1 MLKKGRRITHTFIC
15 GGLLSF
21 AFTIA
26 ETATM
31 SAPPDFLGADH
42 VVAQLSDQPAEAGEA
57 PKKSPTERLAHDL
70 KQFTAERAAMKPAA
84 AATAWLK
91 LAERY
96 FDLKPASN
104 RRGGL
109 QFLKIVSAL
118 PEPAAWPELSKKIA
132 ARDLRK
138 GKTYG
143 REMGLLLFAHVLNN
157 DQVKRDEVVGQLDA
171 FFKTNDVK
179 SLGMMAHSAKS
190 LFQTLGKFSDKS
202 GQISAFERELEQA
215 ENSGAGYAYVSIPD
229 LVTLAGEKRATEYL
243 QRVFASGA
251 NVNIHNAKATT
262 RLARRIALENV
273 DTLKKPVWQLVNSVD
288 AVELYEALDKK
299 FPLKKP
305 KKTSGLDALQGGYD
319 GGNYQRNQA
328 RFFYL
333 IGLILENR
341 TADATKL
348 VKQIG
353 AQSAVEQFSSWQLKE
368 IVKSGGARPLYNY
381 FHALLS
387 ENPEYP
393 YWDAAIYLASQV
405 GESKEMVTL
414 AEAALKQSGLKTGR
428 VREIRG
434 HLTSAYLAAD
444 QVAKAVGQLRLLMAK
459 DAPAES
465 TTEDPAAAMMEV
477 AMQGMGGGSFAGTD
491 PTSSALRLASL
502 GHLLKNDAWLEEGME
517 KLSTELQKPAGP
529 QQQYGREHHVKST
542 VALLMKLNR
551 GGEAEA
557 LLLTALVAAKEAA
570 SEGNANSYSGRRGAN
585 EMLASLAHVYFQAG
599 RHQDVVRLLDAVP
612 NWGIADVSALLSA
625 RGKHQKNETPTAFIV
640 GRSLYEIGNRVA
652 ARQIAR
658 EYLYLDPGYDPMYR
672 LLLDIEGKESLPFL
686 EELYARDQFEERPLI
701 WKAHLLRKAGSL
713 DAAEAV
719 VKAAIAVD
727 PSDGEQGK
735 GDRMRVYG
743 VYADI
748 HRDRGD
754 EKQEKFFRGVLR
766 AIRMSENADDLYAA
780 GLYDRGIKMYRESLD
795 HFSDAYCIQSRL
807 AIQLSELG
815 QHEEAEKHYRKAY
828 ELMPDSFG
836 RVESHCFGCEQ
847 AFNGKRAQGIAERVF
862 TRLAKERPEKAQIHY
877 LLGYLRETQN
887 RYPEALAS
895 FREATRRD
903 PDYLNAWGKIS
914 GMAHRIQLE
923 PEAGEAAALNLLR
936 LDPLSRHGQPNLGQI
951 RSFSALWKV
960 ANTAAQHAHT
970 KADKIYALK
979 ASAAKIAETKK
990 STSQPGSQFFSPS
1003 GFSHHG
1009 TESVGRDPA
1018 ELIAKHEVVR
1028 AIATF
1033 IDSNRSMASGMIW

>member
-1 MLKKGRRITHTFIC
+1 MLKKRRRITHTIIC
-15 GGLLSF
+15 GALLSF

-42 VVAQLSDQPAEAGEA
+42 VIAQLSDQPAEAGEA
-57 PKKSPTERLAHDL
+57 TKKSPTERLTDDL
-70 KQFTAERAAMKPAA
+70 KQFTAKRAAMKPAA

-96 FDLKPASN
+96 FDLQPTSN
-104 RRGGL
+104 RQRGL
-109 QFLKIVSAL
+109 QFPKIVSAL

-215 ENSGAGYAYVSIPD
+215 ENSDAGYAYVSIPD
-229 LVTLAGEKRATEYL
+229 LVTLAGEKRATEFL

-273 DTLKKPVWQLVNSVD
+273 DTLQKPVWQLVNSVD

-328 RFFYL
+328 RFYYL
-333 IGLILENR
+333 IGLILDNR

-348 VKQIG
+348 VKQID

-368 IVKSGGARPLYNY
+368 IVKFGGARPLYNY

-414 AEAALKQSGLKTGR
+414 AEAALKQSGLKTER

-434 HLTSAYLAAD
+434 HLTSAYLAANLIE
-444 QVAKAVGQLRLLMAK
+444 KAVVQLRMLMAK
-459 DAPAES
+459 DATAENA
-465 TTEDPAAAMMEV
+465 TEDPAAAMI
-477 AMQGMGGGSFAGTD
+477 AAATQGMGGGGFIGTD
-491 PTSSALRLASL
+491 PMSAALRLAAL
-502 GHLLKNDAWLEEGME
+502 GHLLKNDDWLREGMDR
-517 KLSTELQKPAGP
+517 LLADLRQPVGP
-529 QQQYGREHHVKST
+529 QQQYNRQFQIKST
-542 VALLMKLNR
+542 VVLLMKLER
-551 GGEAEA
+551 GVEAES
-557 LLLTALVAAKEAA
+557 LLLAALVEAKKAA
-570 SEGNANSYSGRRGAN
+570 SGDGANSYSGRRGAN
-585 EMLASLAHVYFQAG
+585 ELLASLAQVYFRAG
-599 RHQDVVRLLDAVP
+599 RHKDVVSLLDAAP
-612 NWGIADVSALLSA
+612 NWGIADVSTLLAA
-625 RGKHQKNETPTAFIV
+625 RNKHQKDEIPTAFIA
-640 GRSLYEIGNRVA
+640 GRSLYETGNRVA
-652 ARQIAR
+652 ARQVAR
-658 EYLYLDPGYDPMYR
+658 EYLYIDAGYDPMYR
-672 LLLDIEGKESLPFL
+672 LLLDIEGKDAIPFL

-701 WKAHLLRKAGSL
+701 WKAHLLREAGSL

-743 VYADI
+743 IYADI

-766 AIRMSENADDLYAA
+766 AIRMSEDADDLYAA

-847 AFNGKRAQGIAERVF
+847 AFSGKRAQGIAERVF
-862 TRLAKERPEKAQIHY
+862 TRLANERPEKAQIHY

-887 RYPEALAS
+887 RLPEALAS

-903 PDYLNAWGKIS
+903 PDYLNAWGKIA

-936 LDPLSRHGQPNLGQI
+936 LDPLSRHGQPQLGQVQD
-951 RSFSALWKV
+951 FSALWKV
-960 ANTAAQHAHT
+960 ASAAARHAHA
-970 KADKIYALK
+970 KPDKIYALK
-979 ASAAKIAETKK
+979 ASAEKIAEKK
-990 STSQPGSQFFSPS
+990 KGSSQPGSQFFPHS
-1003 GFSHHG
+1003 FSHQG
-1009 TESVGRDPA
+1009 ATTAGRDPA
-1018 ELIAKHEVVR
+1018 EFIAKHEVVR

-1033 IDSNRSMASGMIW
+1033 IDSNRSIASGLIW